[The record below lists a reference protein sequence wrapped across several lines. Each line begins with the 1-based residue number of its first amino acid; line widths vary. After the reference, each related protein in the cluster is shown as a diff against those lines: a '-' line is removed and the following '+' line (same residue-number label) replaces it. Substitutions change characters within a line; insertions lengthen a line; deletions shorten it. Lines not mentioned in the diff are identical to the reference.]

1 MIQLMKIRLLLGM
14 VGVGFSYS
22 LIILRSSLNDPTE
35 NGYLRIQDQKHVAI
49 QMDKQNFN
57 NGGSAL
63 LITPPSD
70 TCDVIIPG
78 LMPIVERLRRT
89 HPRVVMML
97 WNNLKEYLRDEDK
110 IRW

>member
-78 LMPIVERLRRT
+78 LMPILKRLRRT